1 MCKKGLNCKSS
12 VRQIIHFIKAF
23 VFLYSLLFCWYLCV
37 SNYFYGI
44 TGIDNRYDCIFR
56 CCCCCIEQ
64 WWYYFISFYIYID
77 DMAIF
82 TGALT
87 GVHFS
92 VMLQTRIY
100 FILFITY
107 FNFVVFFLCMYCW
120 TFYSSCF
127 SFFILLYL
135 YIWLLVVHICRYF
148 TYNSTLGENATAS
161 NIATV
166 FILRPTG
173 CSIQVSSVVLLVEYH
188 EKVEATVIRLLI
200 HKNKRSHRVR
210 VHRSLQHAFASIEC
224 KIKRIQ
230 YVYNI
235 NLLFYIHR
243 IQLMTIW
250 MQNWKQIKLFQI

>member
-1 MCKKGLNCKSS
+1 
-12 VRQIIHFIKAF
+12 
-23 VFLYSLLFCWYLCV
+23 
-37 SNYFYGI
+37 
-44 TGIDNRYDCIFR
+44 
-56 CCCCCIEQ
+56 
-64 WWYYFISFYIYID
+64 
-77 DMAIF
+77 MAIF

-135 YIWLLVVHICRYF
+135 WLLVVHICRYF

-166 FILRPTG
+166 FILRPTR
-173 CSIQVSSVVLLVEYH
+173 CSTQVSAIVLVEYLV
-188 EKVEATVIRLLI
+188 KTT
-200 HKNKRSHRVR
+200 K
-210 VHRSLQHAFASIEC
+210 
-224 KIKRIQ
+224 
-230 YVYNI
+230 
-235 NLLFYIHR
+235 
-243 IQLMTIW
+243 
-250 MQNWKQIKLFQI
+250 KLKPP